1 MLNQPV
7 DKFLLNED
15 RSQSSGIVTRDGQQ
29 FTSKWI
35 IGSME
40 YMNEE
45 WFSKQA
51 EEER

>member
-7 DKFLLNED
+7 EKFLLNED
-15 RSQSSGIVTRDGQQ
+15 RSQALGVITRDGQQ

-45 WFSKQA
+45 WISKQD
-51 EEER
+51 EEEG